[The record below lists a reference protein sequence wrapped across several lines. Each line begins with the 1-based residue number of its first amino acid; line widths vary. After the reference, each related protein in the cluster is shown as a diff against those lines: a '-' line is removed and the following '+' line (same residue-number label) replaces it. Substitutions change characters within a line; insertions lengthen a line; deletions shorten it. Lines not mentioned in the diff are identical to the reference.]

1 MANVEDYFQNGEVY
15 VWKETFAVAKSKK
28 PIDGAFACIQDQS
41 EITVVVDEARMEK
54 QPYDFLEVNRG
65 WKIITFDMLLPLE
78 LVGFIAKVATVL
90 AEEKIDILT
99 FSAYSTEHVLVQ
111 EKDLPKAFEKLKSL
125 GCRIT
130 EK

>member
-1 MANVEDYFQNGEVY
+1 MMNVEDYFKNGEVY
-15 VWKETFAVAKSKK
+15 VWKETFAVAKAKK
-28 PIDGAFACIQDQS
+28 PVDGAFAYIQDQN
-41 EITVVVDEARMEK
+41 EITVVLDEAKMEQ

-65 WKIITFDMLLPLE
+65 WKIITFDMLLPLN

-90 AEEKIDILT
+90 AEEGIDILT

-111 EKDLPKAFEKLKSL
+111 EKDLAKAFDKLKSL
-125 GCRIT
+125 GCRIS